1 MKAKRLWMAANLA
14 LRVLAEQLRPNGI
27 FQKAEHNLLGHIFD
41 EELIERFR
49 HGVGRI
55 AQEQLKGVS
64 VGRNGIDREAFL
76 HGQVVAEKPFHEV
89 G

>member
-1 MKAKRLWMAANLA
+1 MAANLA
-14 LRVLAEQLRPNGI
+14 LRVCRAMLILHI

-64 VGRNGIDREAFL
+64 VGRNGIYREAFL

-89 G
+89 GE